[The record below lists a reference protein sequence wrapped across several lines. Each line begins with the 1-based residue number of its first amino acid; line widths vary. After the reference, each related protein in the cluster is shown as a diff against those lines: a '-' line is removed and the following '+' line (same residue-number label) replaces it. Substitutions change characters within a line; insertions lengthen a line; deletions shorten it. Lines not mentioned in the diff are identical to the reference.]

1 MALLQYLQ
9 CRDSLLDT
17 KASLSFAIPAQ
28 AIAWANQEVQ
38 AAVEDIQ
45 ERRKQGAYNC
55 YSPTDRAD
63 IGKYASQHGVD
74 VAISHECRDPLSN
87 PPFSQPIYVNKFCGN
102 IYIFM
107 VAPDHENISTQK
119 FPKLH
124 LLISCC

>member
-45 ERRKQGAYNC
+45 ERSKQGAYNC

-74 VAISHECRDPLSN
+74 VAIQVKAVNAEI
-87 PPFSQPIYVNKFCGN
+87 PFVI
-102 IYIFM
+102 
-107 VAPDHENISTQK
+107 
-119 FPKLH
+119 LH
-124 LLISCC
+124 FLNLYM